1 MDEAQVQQIVDEL
14 LSSLE
19 PLETQSS
26 ALLQF
31 LKAKGLATDEEL
43 APFLDQAGNTA
54 NVRWRAVKVRT
65 AALIS
70 NAMKSA
76 GQPTEPIATNN
87 PLIAAKP
94 VAEMKPRKEKG
105 KEQENAEPS
114 EEQKTAEERTKDA
127 NQPQEGKKE
136 TMAQKQKTETAST
149 PEQRTQE
156 KSLEETPK
164 SYQSIPESDEALN
177 ENRATNSD
185 APEAPSKNDTREAA

>member
-54 NVRWRAVKVRT
+54 NVRWRAVKVRI

-94 VAEMKPRKEKG
+94 VAETKPRKEKG
-105 KEQENAEPS
+105 KRTGKRRAERRA
-114 EEQKTAEERTKDA
+114 KNGRGK
-127 NQPQEGKKE
+127 NEGRK
-136 TMAQKQKTETAST
+136 ST
-149 PEQRTQE
+149 
-156 KSLEETPK
+156 
-164 SYQSIPESDEALN
+164 
-177 ENRATNSD
+177 
-185 APEAPSKNDTREAA
+185 TRR